1 MSDRF
6 DDDLRLIEAGFPCH
20 QAGAETQRERD
31 TGISPAPN
39 RLHVWWA
46 RRPLTPSRAA
56 ILASLLP
63 ADADTDQFLRDLGIE
78 VVQVNVN
85 GVWWTIDD
93 VKLKRLEKDEHGK
106 EWYRVDYWTLRWLE
120 KENKQRSKHREM
132 IEEFRKES
140 VDPATHKILDRWESE
155 SQPIPTPFPDK
166 DELLP
171 VRRVPGDP
179 AWANARIAWE
189 DSKGIRLSDDKYQY
203 PRAFTNS
210 DCAKERTGITVLDPT
225 AGGGSI
231 PFEALRLGHNV
242 IANELNPVAAVILK
256 ATVDYPARFGPS
268 LSEDI
273 KRWGDRLVSYI
284 EEEMADVFPF
294 SPLPEE
300 EREALYEHCEK
311 CPDVIPRYDD
321 KEYDQ
326 TGLLYCRQVTCP
338 HCGGDA
344 PLLNSCW
351 LSKKTG
357 DQWGVK
363 IIPDGKERNGT
374 VRFETYRAQK
384 GKGPRGEDPD
394 FSTVSR
400 GVGQCIH
407 CKQAISSEEIKR
419 QARGESQFGEWEDRL
434 FCVVGV
440 RYQPRLD
447 KKGEIY
453 RYKSGQKEGQI
464 RTEKIT
470 FFRPPNERDLEAL
483 QRAEERLQEKWPE
496 WEREGLIPTES
507 IPEGHKTRE
516 PLRIGVTR
524 WCDMFTPRQL
534 LVHVTLIEELNC
546 LKPQILEEL
555 DEERGKAVIT
565 YLQFAI
571 DKEIDYNSRQTRWE
585 YTRGIVKGTF
595 GRHDYSTKWTFGE
608 MIATGPNSGPMWTL
622 DQITGAY
629 EGMSGL
635 VASLYE
641 QLDGEQPPVRILNH
655 TAAHM
660 PEVAD
665 QSVDLICMDPP
676 YYNNVQYAELSDY
689 FYVWEKRTLDDLYP
703 ELFRRRLTNKR
714 DEAVANPARDGGRQ
728 QAYEA
733 YERMMGEIFDECQRV
748 LKSDGL
754 MTLMFTHKSQEA
766 WEALTQS
773 LIQNDWIISG
783 CFPVESEG
791 SYSIHQMD
799 VAAAA
804 SAVFLS
810 CRKRE
815 TSDRQP
821 ATWAGFGGSG
831 VRHQVRQSVR
841 EGLEEFQELDLN
853 PVDEMVASYG
863 RALRVLSRNWPV
875 LDGDKQ
881 VSPLQAM
888 NEASRVVAESQVSRI
903 TDGRLQ
909 IADLN
914 PEAAMALTIYG
925 IYGLAEFPYDD
936 ALNLSRSLRVRL
948 DSVSGG
954 YTQEGRMIGINK
966 KTRSTRR
973 SSNSEDGYFA
983 PLVRSGSSLR
993 LAAPGERHPKRLENP
1008 QTEWD
1013 VLHGLL
1019 LAFREGDIPV
1029 ARAYLQEHASGMKSK
1044 ILDLLRVWTAEM
1056 ADEDLRQEGLAIE
1069 FGLTES

>member
-6 DDDLRLIEAGFPCH
+6 EDDLRMIEAGFPCH
-20 QAGAETQRERD
+20 QVGAETQRER
-31 TGISPAPN
+31 GASSALPPLYF
-39 RLHVWWA
+39 LHVWWA

-93 VKLKRLEKDEHGK
+93 VKLKRLEKDEHGQ

-120 KENKQRSKHREM
+120 KEKKQRRKMREFLHQLQ
-132 IEEFRKES
+132 EDRLLREGDDLLEYWEQEFK
-140 VDPATHKILDRWESE
+140 
-155 SQPIPTPFPDK
+155 PIPEPFPEK
-166 DELLP
+166 EELLP
-171 VRRVPGDP
+171 VRRVPGRP
-179 AWANARIAWE
+179 AEFNALMELAKSVGRRIPNLYGYDRAYKTPPSL
-189 DSKGIRLSDDKYQY
+189 SKDLV
-203 PRAFTNS
+203 
-210 DCAKERTGITVLDPT
+210 TVLDPT

-231 PFEALRLGHNV
+231 PLEGLRLGHHV

-256 ATVDYPARFGPS
+256 ATLDYPARFGKELAS
-268 LSEDI
+268 QIEHFGQELL
-273 KRWGDRLVSYI
+273 KRLETRL
-284 EEEMADVFPF
+284 AAAFDTRQ
-294 SPLPEE
+294 PLPEAEQKQLARHLEDYPDLIPDYRQE
-300 EREALYEHCEK
+300 ETTTYLFA
-311 CPDVIPRYDD
+311 
-321 KEYDQ
+321 
-326 TGLLYCRQVTCP
+326 RQVTCP

-374 VRFETYRAQK
+374 VRFETYRAK
-384 GKGPRGEDPD
+384 RGKGPGGEDPD

-407 CKQAISSEEIKR
+407 CKQAISSDEIKR

-434 FCVVGV
+434 FCVAAV

-447 KKGEIY
+447 KNGEIY

-464 RTEKIT
+464 RTEKVT
-470 FFRPPNERDLEAL
+470 FFRPPNERDLNAL

-496 WEREGLIPTES
+496 WEREGLIPTERF
-507 IPEGHKTRE
+507 PEGNDMR
-516 PLRIGVTR
+516 PVIYGMPR

-534 LVHVTLIEELNC
+534 LVHVTLVKELNR
-546 LKPQILEEL
+546 LKPQILKEL
-555 DEERGKAVIT
+555 GEERGKAVIT

-571 DKEIDYNSRQTRWE
+571 DKGVDYNSRQTRWE
-585 YTRGIVKGTF
+585 YTRGVVKGTF
-595 GRHDYSTKWTFGE
+595 GRHDFSVKWTFGE
-608 MIATGPNSGPMWTL
+608 MIAKGSHSGLVWAL
-622 DQITGAY
+622 DQILDAY
-629 EGMSGL
+629 EGISEL
-635 VASLYE
+635 VDPLHE
-641 QLDGEQPPVRILNH
+641 NLGEESPPVRILNR
-655 TAAHM
+655 TAAYM
-660 PEVAD
+660 PEVD
-665 QSVDLICMDPP
+665 NKSVDLVCIDPP
-676 YYNNVQYAELSDY
+676 YYNNVQYGELSDY
-689 FYVWEKRTLDDLYP
+689 FYVWEKRTLSDLYP
-703 ELFRRRLTNKR
+703 DFFMRLLTNKR
-714 DEAVANPARDGGRQ
+714 DEAVANPARDGGHQ
-728 QAYEA
+728 QSYEA
-733 YERMMGEIFDECQRV
+733 YERMMGEVFAECQRV

-773 LIQNDWIISG
+773 LIQNGWIISG

-815 TSDRQP
+815 TSGREP
-821 ATWAGFGGSG
+821 TTWTGFGGSG
-831 VRHQVRQSVR
+831 VRHQVQQAVR
-841 EGLEEFQELDLN
+841 EGLKEFQKLDLN

-863 RALRVLSRNWPV
+863 RALRVLSQNWPV

-888 NEASRVVAESQVSRI
+888 NEASRVVAETQVSRI

-909 IADLN
+909 VADLN

-936 ALNLSRSLRVRL
+936 ALNLSRSLRIRL

-954 YTQEGRMIGINK
+954 YSQEGRMIGINK
-966 KTRSTRR
+966 ETRSTRR
-973 SSNSEDGYFA
+973 SSDSEDGYFA

-993 LAAPGERHPKRLENP
+993 LAAPSERHPKRLENP

-1013 VLHGLL
+1013 ILHGLI
-1019 LAFREGDIPV
+1019 LAFREGDVPV
-1029 ARAYLQEHASGMKSK
+1029 ARAYLQEHASGMKNK
-1044 ILDLLRVWTAEM
+1044 IMDLLRVWTAEM